1 LPPDHVI
8 TSLHPQLATETEA
21 GLRRGMYY
29 PVRWDR
35 FFKEFMTLADI
46 YRYPTQHFS
55 FHQQQLTLDGVS

>member
-8 TSLHPQLATETEA
+8 TSLHRQLATETEA